1 MVAFSFHDTAG
12 IGGRLGA
19 PATPVLR
26 WRAGAADATFHA
38 MMLRFPR
45 AFLFIGWLLTIGG
58 VLYVALGLRGMR
70 TGETGLTPL
79 LLIGLVAVVVGT
91 SVIRWV
97 RRER

>member
-1 MVAFSFHDTAG
+1 
-12 IGGRLGA
+12 
-19 PATPVLR
+19 
-26 WRAGAADATFHA
+26 

-58 VLYVALGLRGMR
+58 VLYIALGLRAMR
-70 TGETGLTPL
+70 TGEAGLTPL

-91 SVIRWV
+91 SVIRWA